1 MEDLHIE
8 TIFTDEDKKFNRLMV
23 NNTRNL
29 KDSTTSSFQNQEY
42 DFISK
47 ILNDFNKKWEI
58 LAKERKEW
66 INNNM
71 IKK

>member
-58 LAKERKEW
+58 LTKERKE
-66 INNNM
+66 
-71 IKK
+71 

>member
-23 NNTRNL
+23 DNTRNL
-29 KDSTTSSFQNQEY
+29 KNNTTSSFQNQEY

-58 LAKERKEW
+58 LAKERKE
-66 INNNM
+66 
-71 IKK
+71 